1 MGASFPNITSNI
13 KSAQTAKNAGERS
26 ILLVGCMI
34 SGTASS
40 GQLKEGII
48 SKKEFND
55 FFGAGSQIAKA
66 GRAMID
72 ALSVS
77 KIKPKISA
85 IGLTDNASGVAS
97 TGTIA
102 FSGTATEAGTLTVY
116 IDSIRNGKY
125 ELAVASGA
133 TASSIGANLETLITA
148 NTYSPVTAVNTSGSV
163 ALTATNDGTQGN
175 TIGLKIVG
183 SVAGITATLTAMA
196 SGATNPVLT
205 SLFDPVADQ
214 RYTSIVYPAE
224 WGTSTLTN
232 FTEARFN
239 VDNKIID
246 GLGIVCKPDTYSNTN
261 TAGDALNEKTLA
273 PYIGNN
279 LVSTATHK
287 GGAIFESPIVIA
299 SYFACLR
306 ELRLTEGANVSS
318 ITTNGQSIG
327 GSFFGGIPYHN
338 TPFNLLP
345 TIETG
350 HDFTDAECVELENS
364 GITLLRN
371 NPSNTTIICNEAV
384 TTYKTDALGQ
394 IDKTFKYI
402 NYVDT
407 LTIVRD
413 YVFQNLKADFSQHI
427 LTTGQLIAG
436 RPMVN
441 REGFIAKMMSYYGA
455 LSGYKT
461 GNNNYVLLR
470 AGSEEANAFKQAL
483 EDSIVITLVDG
494 KITAESIANIVSQV
508 RQLIVNFTPTFE

>member
-13 KSAQTAKNAGERS
+13 KSALTAKNAGERS

-55 FFGAGSQIAKA
+55 FFGAKSQIAKA

-163 ALTATNDGTQGN
+163 ALTATNDGVQGN

-205 SLFDPVADQ
+205 SLFDSVVDQ

-224 WGTSTLTN
+224 WGTSTLTD

-246 GLGIVCKPDTYSNTN
+246 GIGITSKPDTYSNTN
-261 TAGDALNEKTLA
+261 TAGDALNQKTLA
-273 PYIGNN
+273 YLGIPLIAT
-279 LVSTATHK
+279 STHK

-306 ELRLTEGANVSS
+306 ELRLTEGANLSS
-318 ITTNGQSIG
+318 IATNGETIG
-327 GSFFGGIPYHN
+327 GSFYGSNPYHN

-413 YVFQNLKADFSQHI
+413 YVFQNLKADFAGTR
-427 LTTGQLIAG
+427 LTTGQLIGG
-436 RPMVN
+436 RSMVN
-441 REGFIAKMMSYYGA
+441 REGFIAKMMGYYGA

-483 EDSIVITLVDG
+483 EESIVITLVDG
-494 KITAESIANIVSQV
+494 KITTEAIANIVTQL
-508 RQLIVNFTPTFE
+508 RQIIVNFTPTFE